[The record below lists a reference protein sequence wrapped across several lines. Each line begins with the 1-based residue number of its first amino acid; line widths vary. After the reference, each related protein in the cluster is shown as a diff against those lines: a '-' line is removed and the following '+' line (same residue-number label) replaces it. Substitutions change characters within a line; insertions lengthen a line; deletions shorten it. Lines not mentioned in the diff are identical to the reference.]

1 MSDRPRP
8 LPYGRQL
15 IEDDDVAAV
24 AKALKADLLTTGPEV
39 GRFERTLAEKTGAEF
54 AVACSNGTAA
64 LHLAALAL
72 DLGPGDKAIVPA
84 ITFLA
89 TANCARYVGADVTF
103 ADVDPVTGLM
113 TPETLADAIGRAGP
127 AAKAVLPVHLNGQ
140 AVDMTGIARVART
153 KGLRIVE
160 DACHGIGGE
169 MRAADGRWLPV
180 GGCAD
185 ADMATFSF
193 HPVKTVAMG
202 EGGAVT
208 TNDKMLADRL
218 ALLRNHGM
226 TRDAAL
232 FSEKSQAFGA
242 DGEPNPWY
250 YEMPEPGFNYR
261 ATDFQCALG
270 TSQLGKLARF
280 VAARREIAAM
290 YDEHLAHLA
299 PLVVPVAKVPWS
311 RPALHL
317 YAVQVDFAAART
329 TRAHVMRALK
339 AEDIGTQVHY
349 LPVNR
354 QPYYR
359 RLYGETALPGAD
371 AYYEKALS
379 LPLFVGMT
387 EADVARVA
395 LALGRALKS

>member
-15 IEDDDVAAV
+15 IEDDDVSAV
-24 AKALKADLLTTGPEV
+24 AKALKADLLTTGPEI

-72 DLGPGDKAIVPA
+72 DLGPGDKAIAPA

-89 TANCARYVGADVTF
+89 TANCARYVGADVVF
-103 ADVDPVTGLM
+103 ADVDPATGLM
-113 TPETLADAIGRAGP
+113 TPETLSDAIGRAGS

-140 AVDMTGIARVART
+140 AADMAGIARVARA

-169 MRAADGRWLPV
+169 MRASDGRWLPV
-180 GGCAD
+180 GACAD

-202 EGGAVT
+202 EGGAIT
-208 TNDKMLADRL
+208 TNDKAFADRL

-226 TRDAAL
+226 TRDATL
-232 FSEKSQAFGA
+232 FTEKHQAFDTG
-242 DGEPNPWY
+242 GEPNPWY
-250 YEMPEPGFNYR
+250 YEMSEPGFNYR

-270 TSQLGKLARF
+270 TSQLGKLVRF

-299 PLVVPVAKVPWS
+299 PLVMPVAKVPWS

-317 YAVQVDFAAART
+317 YAAQVDFAAART

-349 LPVNR
+349 LPVNH

-395 LALGRALKS
+395 LALGRALKP

>member
-1 MSDRPRP
+1 MTDRPRP

-64 LHLAALAL
+64 LHLAALVL

-89 TANCARYVGADVTF
+89 TANCARYVGADVVF
-103 ADVDPVTGLM
+103 ADVDPATGLM
-113 TPETLADAIGRAGP
+113 TPETLSNAIGRAGS

-140 AVDMTGIARVART
+140 AADMAGIARVARA

-169 MRAADGRWLPV
+169 MRASDGRWLPV
-180 GGCAD
+180 GACAD

-208 TNDKMLADRL
+208 TNDKALADRL

-226 TRDAAL
+226 TRDATL
-232 FSEKSQAFGA
+232 FSEKSQAFDA

-280 VAARREIAAM
+280 VTARREIAAM

-359 RLYGETALPGAD
+359 RLYGETALSGAD

-395 LALGRALKS
+395 LALGRALKP